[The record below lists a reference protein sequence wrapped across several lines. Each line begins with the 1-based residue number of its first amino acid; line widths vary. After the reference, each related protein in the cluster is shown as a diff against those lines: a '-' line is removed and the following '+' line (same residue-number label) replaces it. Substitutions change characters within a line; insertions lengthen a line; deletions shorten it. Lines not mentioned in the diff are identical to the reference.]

1 MLKKLILI
9 ENGQNRQFSQEKDLV
24 EYLMG
29 NGYYNQTEAQ
39 KLQQMELNAVVKCI
53 GTSLKVVKINKEKFK
68 REKLDVKDK
77 FIIFDEKTYILS
89 LLLTQRLMLL
99 ESTSSNIFTEDLD
112 KTAITD
118 NYIIV
123 NTFAEELLDKYI
135 NG

>member
-99 ESTSSNIFTEDLD
+99 ESTSSNIFTENLD

>member
-9 ENGQNRQFSQEKDLV
+9 ENGQSRQFSQEKDVV

-29 NGYYNQTEAQ
+29 DGYYNQTETE
-39 KLQQMELNAVVKCI
+39 KLKQMELNAVVKCI
-53 GTSLKVVKINKEKFK
+53 GTSLKVIKISKEDVRRDKI
-68 REKLDVKDK
+68 DVKNK
-77 FIIFDEKTYILS
+77 FIIFDETTYILS

-99 ESTSSNIFTEDLD
+99 ESTSSNIFTENLD

-123 NTFAEELLDKYI
+123 NTFAEQLLDKYI

>member
-29 NGYYNQTEAQ
+29 DGYYNQTETE
-39 KLQQMELNAVVKCI
+39 KLKQMELNAVVKCI
-53 GTSLKVVKINKEKFK
+53 DTSLKVIKINKEEVRK
-68 REKLDVKDK
+68 EKIDVKNK

-99 ESTSSNIFTEDLD
+99 ESTSSNIFTENLD

-123 NTFAEELLDKYI
+123 NTFAEQLLDKYI